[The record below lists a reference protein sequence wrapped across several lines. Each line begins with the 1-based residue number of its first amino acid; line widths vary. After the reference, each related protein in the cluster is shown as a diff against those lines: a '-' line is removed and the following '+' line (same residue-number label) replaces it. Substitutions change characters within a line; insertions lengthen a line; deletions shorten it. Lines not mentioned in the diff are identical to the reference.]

1 VAASPSAVAAPLPVT
16 ATRVETLN
24 AAGTAF
30 RSGDLR
36 TAAGLY
42 ERVVNTPPTP
52 GESPLV
58 TDFADFRA
66 MIALLAE
73 GQEDRA
79 REHLDALT
87 TRDQNGVFARL
98 GKQLF
103 DQYGMIGALRGAC
116 AQLQPQVAS
125 QATAAITTL
134 QGLGVSVDAATLCTV
149 PQV

>member
-1 VAASPSAVAAPLPVT
+1 VAALPVT

-30 RSGDLR
+30 RSGDLK

-52 GESPLV
+52 GETALV
-58 TDFADFRA
+58 TDFAHFRA
-66 MIALLAE
+66 MVAFLADPDE
-73 GQEDRA
+73 NKARA
-79 REHLDALT
+79 HLDALT

-98 GKQLF
+98 AKQLW
-103 DQYGMIGALRGAC
+103 DQYSMVGALRGAC

-125 QATAAITTL
+125 QATSAIGTL
-134 QGLGVSVDAATLCTV
+134 QGLGVNVDAATLCTV